1 MAVYTRNEIKT
12 AFVLLLDERP
22 FTKITVKDV
31 VLKCGVNRNTFYY
44 YFRDL
49 PDLVTT
55 ISVIFRIWRKQ
66 LSKKIMARSQRA
78 AWISI
83 RSENVW
89 MPVSDLPWSTGMRL
103 CIFIAQQTGNG
114 LYYPQEGFV
123 TALQNNT

>member
-49 PDLVTT
+49 PDLAEAVVEEDYGQVTEGSLDIHT
-55 ISVIFRIWRKQ
+55 
-66 LSKKIMARSQRA
+66 LGECLDAC
-78 AWISI
+78 I
-83 RSENVW
+83 RFALEHRNAV
-89 MPVSDLPWSTGMRL
+89 MH
-103 CIFIAQQTGNG
+103 
-114 LYYPQEGFV
+114 LYR
-123 TALQNNT
+123 

>member
-49 PDLVTT
+49 PDLAEAVVEEDYAPECGYA
-55 ISVIFRIWRKQ
+55 S
-66 LSKKIMARSQRA
+66 LSFNKPGTVYFIHKK
-78 AWISI
+78 
-83 RSENVW
+83 
-89 MPVSDLPWSTGMRL
+89 
-103 CIFIAQQTGNG
+103 G
-114 LYYPQEGFV
+114 L
-123 TALQNNT
+123 

>member
-49 PDLVTT
+49 PDLAEAV
-55 ISVIFRIWRKQ
+55 
-66 LSKKIMARSQRA
+66 

-83 RSENVW
+83 RSGNVW

-103 CIFIAQQTGNG
+103 CIFIVQQTGNG
-114 LYYPQEGFV
+114 LFYPQEGFV